1 MPPRKLTPVTLRPG
15 RLRLATR
22 PSATGSLPVANTI
35 GTVVVA
41 AMAAGV
47 ALLFT
52 TITATWRCSSSAASA
67 GNRASS
73 FSAERNSIATFWPST
88 KPASRRPA
96 RNAATKCAIGASG
109 VLRRNPMTGIGGGCP
124 RAASG
129 HAAAAPP
136 STVMNSRRLTSDIA
150 ACSPTCQRRTPE
162 GHGAVWLVCHA
173 LSVSRRGRQVLGHA
187 ARARNGCLDPI
198 VHGCRKRSH
207 LRSAGGCCRDIR
219 YVQHLPSVSR
229 SGRLVTERRDDL
241 HGSLHQHRI
250 VGGKDAALQVKV
262 VF

>member
-1 MPPRKLTPVTLRPG
+1 MTSG
-15 RLRLATR
+15 ANAT
-22 PSATGSLPVANTI
+22 
-35 GTVVVA
+35 
-41 AMAAGV
+41 
-47 ALLFT
+47 
-52 TITATWRCSSSAASA
+52 SSAAYLRVFPASPALQRYSNSTLTPAVQPNCFRVSA
-67 GNRASS
+67 SAATRA
-73 FSAERNSIATFWPST
+73 WPSGS
-88 KPASRRPA
+88 PAGVTMSTPIRRIRSGCCA
-96 RNAATKCAIGASG
+96 RAAIGH
-109 VLRRNPMTGIGGGCP
+109 T
-124 RAASG
+124 
-129 HAAAAPP
+129 AAPP
-136 STVMNSRRLTSDIA
+136 SSVMKSRRLTSDIA
-150 ACSPTCQRRTPE
+150 AFSPTSCEHRTPD
-162 GHGAVWLVCHA
+162 GHGAVWLVCHP